1 MDDKELQNLRD
12 EVAKKEHL
20 DDLVKEVREG
30 AGEDAREIAD
40 KVHEIEEHARSNKLM
55 NLAQVGDVLQRRT
68 TDKKLDETVA
78 AVAQQS
84 EQEQRHNQ
92 GAKESRNRI
101 EESLGKLHKKVD
113 GGIGGGGSGGGG
125 PKRDP
130 QGNDPDGSS
139 GRATARV
146 EKLGA
151 TIQAMGGA
159 SMGAQKDELKYGAGK
174 NIGLIAETFSGAGA
188 DKLQEAL
195 QADEKG
201 KGDLAKRL
209 SRVLEG
215 TRRQQDSG
223 ETKLIREEL
232 AKLKAY
238 EKEQGISTGLDF
250 DALQQNTET
259 TFGGRLREN
268 FGIDQG
274 TGFGGAVG
282 SMFKTLASDVRKGLT
297 PDILLGTRTGQKKE
311 FEEME
316 RSALLEQ
323 RQKDASQAILDFM
336 KGEDNVEPTARQKL
350 VKSRS
355 GQDNETIAEKQLE
368 VVEEIRDILLDMM
381 RSGGDDSSL
390 PLPLPGRNTKP
401 GGRNSRT
408 RTRTTTPRTGSPKG
422 GPNMVQA
429 KSGKFF
435 PANSPQGRM
444 ITNMQKGPSGGPSV
458 ASVVDDVVPT
468 NVRGIDKLA
477 TKAMPFVKG
486 AGVLGAVVDVG
497 LTGAEV
503 YQNQQAVGEEID
515 ARTGEIYTQKSATAD
530 NTEAIAST
538 TGGLAGAGLGA
549 AKGAALGAAFGS
561 AVPIVGTAIGGLVGG
576 VAGGI
581 AGYFAGSTVGEMAG
595 DAMTE
600 NEMEANLASLE
611 DKGIYNWN
619 YVGRSK
625 LRTDDL
631 SNATDAEL
639 QSMLSHNDMNE
650 RDTGKVLEELDK
662 RMNGENPEGVES
674 TTKDGFTSTRKTGR
688 ISGTMN
694 LEVLQQQDPEKYA
707 EFLGMRDEMGE
718 LKARA
723 AFMEKY
729 PDAAG
734 ITINQAEGVL
744 KTEAVGQAMTEFND
758 GASTLVASQEAL
770 AAAVST
776 HADKVAALQVS
787 MMDSRGEGPAT
798 PTYAIS
804 KTDAVHKVG
813 SIVDLQSGHRF
824 AGT

>member
-1 MDDKELQNLRD
+1 
-12 EVAKKEHL
+12 
-20 DDLVKEVREG
+20 
-30 AGEDAREIAD
+30 
-40 KVHEIEEHARSNKLM
+40 
-55 NLAQVGDVLQRRT
+55 
-68 TDKKLDETVA
+68 
-78 AVAQQS
+78 
-84 EQEQRHNQ
+84 
-92 GAKESRNRI
+92 
-101 EESLGKLHKKVD
+101 
-113 GGIGGGGSGGGG
+113 
-125 PKRDP
+125 
-130 QGNDPDGSS
+130 
-139 GRATARV
+139 
-146 EKLGA
+146 
-151 TIQAMGGA
+151 
-159 SMGAQKDELKYGAGK
+159 
-174 NIGLIAETFSGAGA
+174 
-188 DKLQEAL
+188 
-195 QADEKG
+195 
-201 KGDLAKRL
+201 
-209 SRVLEG
+209 
-215 TRRQQDSG
+215 
-223 ETKLIREEL
+223 
-232 AKLKAY
+232 
-238 EKEQGISTGLDF
+238 
-250 DALQQNTET
+250 
-259 TFGGRLREN
+259 
-268 FGIDQG
+268 
-274 TGFGGAVG
+274 
-282 SMFKTLASDVRKGLT
+282 
-297 PDILLGTRTGQKKE
+297 
-311 FEEME
+311 
-316 RSALLEQ
+316 
-323 RQKDASQAILDFM
+323 
-336 KGEDNVEPTARQKL
+336 
-350 VKSRS
+350 
-355 GQDNETIAEKQLE
+355 
-368 VVEEIRDILLDMM
+368 
-381 RSGGDDSSL
+381 
-390 PLPLPGRNTKP
+390 
-401 GGRNSRT
+401 
-408 RTRTTTPRTGSPKG
+408 
-422 GPNMVQA
+422 MVQA
-429 KSGKFF
+429 KSGRFF

-444 ITNMQKGPSGGPSV
+444 ITNMQKGPTNNV
-458 ASVVDDVVPT
+458 AGVVDDVLPA
-468 NVRGIDKLA
+468 NARGIDKLA

-486 AGVLGAVVDVG
+486 AGVIGAVADVG
-497 LTGAEV
+497 LTGYEV

-549 AKGAALGAAFGS
+549 AKGAALGAAIGTS
-561 AVPIVGTAIGGLVGG
+561 VPIIGTAIGGLVGG

-581 AGYFAGSTVGEMAG
+581 AGYFAGSAVGEAAG

-674 TTKDGFTSTRKTGR
+674 TTKDGVTTTRKTGR

-734 ITINQAEGVL
+734 ISIKNAEGVL

-787 MMDSRGEGPAT
+787 MMDGRKEGPAT

-813 SIVDLQSGHRF
+813 SIVELQSGHRF
-824 AGT
+824 AGN

>member
-113 GGIGGGGSGGGG
+113 GGVGGGGSGGGSSGG

-130 QGNDPDGSS
+130 QGT
-139 GRATARV
+139 TARA

-159 SMGAQKDELKYGAGK
+159 NMGAQKDELKYGAGK

-188 DKLQEAL
+188 EKLQEAL

-215 TRRQQDSG
+215 TRRQQDTG
-223 ETKLIREEL
+223 ESKLIREEL

-238 EKEQGISTGLDF
+238 ETEQGISTGLDF
-250 DALQQNTET
+250 DALQQNTQT

-274 TGFGGAVG
+274 AGFGDAVG

-297 PDILLGTRTGQKKE
+297 PDLLLGTRTGQNKE

-316 RSALLEQ
+316 QSALLEQ

-350 VKSRS
+350 VKGRT

-381 RSGGDDSSL
+381 RGGGDDSSL
-390 PLPLPGRNTKP
+390 PMPLPGRTTKP
-401 GGRNSRT
+401 GTNRGPRGP
-408 RTRTTTPRTGSPKG
+408 RTRTTTPRAGFTKPGS
-422 GPNMVQA
+422 NMVQA
-429 KSGKFF
+429 KSGRFF

-444 ITNMQKGPSGGPSV
+444 ITNMQKGPTNNV
-458 ASVVDDVVPT
+458 AGVVDDVLPA
-468 NVRGIDKLA
+468 NARGIDKLA

-486 AGVLGAVVDVG
+486 AGVIGAVADVG
-497 LTGAEV
+497 LTGYEV

-549 AKGAALGAAFGS
+549 AKGAALGAAIGTS
-561 AVPIVGTAIGGLVGG
+561 VPIIGTAIGGLVGG

-581 AGYFAGSTVGEMAG
+581 AGYFAGSAVGEAAG

-674 TTKDGFTSTRKTGR
+674 TTKDGVTTTRKTGR

-734 ITINQAEGVL
+734 ISIKNAEGVL

-787 MMDSRGEGPAT
+787 MMDGRKEGPAT

-824 AGT
+824 AGN

>member
-20 DDLVKEVREG
+20 DDLVKEVRES

-113 GGIGGGGSGGGG
+113 GGIGGGGSGGGSSG

-130 QGNDPDGSS
+130 QGT
-139 GRATARV
+139 TARV

-188 DKLQEAL
+188 EKLQEAL

-215 TRRQQDSG
+215 TRRQQDTG
-223 ETKLIREEL
+223 ESKLIREEL

-238 EKEQGISTGLDF
+238 ETEQGISTGLDF
-250 DALQQNTET
+250 DALQQNTQT

-297 PDILLGTRTGQKKE
+297 PDLLLGTRTGQNKE

-316 RSALLEQ
+316 QSALLEQ

-350 VKSRS
+350 VKGRT

-381 RSGGDDSSL
+381 RGGGDDSSL
-390 PLPLPGRNTKP
+390 PMPLPGRNRTTKP
-401 GGRNSRT
+401 GTNRGPRT
-408 RTRTTTPRTGSPKG
+408 KTPRAGFTKP

-458 ASVVDDVVPT
+458 ASVVDDVVTT

-486 AGVLGAVVDVG
+486 AGVIGAVADVG
-497 LTGAEV
+497 LTGYEV

-549 AKGAALGAAFGS
+549 AKGAALGATFGS
-561 AVPIVGTAIGGLVGG
+561 AVPIVGTAVGGLVGG
-576 VAGGI
+576 VVGGI

-707 EFLGMRDEMGE
+707 EFLGMRDEMGDIR
-718 LKARA
+718 ARA

-734 ITINQAEGVL
+734 ISINQAEGVL

-787 MMDSRGEGPAT
+787 MMDGRKEGPAT

>member
-20 DDLVKEVREG
+20 DDLVKQVREG
-30 AGEDAREIAD
+30 AGEDAKEIAD

-113 GGIGGGGSGGGG
+113 GGVGGGGSGGGSSGG

-130 QGNDPDGSS
+130 QGT
-139 GRATARV
+139 TARA
-146 EKLGA
+146 ERLGA
-151 TIQAMGGA
+151 TIQAMGG
-159 SMGAQKDELKYGAGK
+159 MNVGAQKDELKYGAGK

-215 TRRQQDSG
+215 TRRQQDTG
-223 ETKLIREEL
+223 ESKLIREEL

-250 DALQQNTET
+250 DALQQNTQT

-274 TGFGGAVG
+274 AGFGDAVG

-297 PDILLGTRTGQKKE
+297 PDLLLGTRTGQNKE

-316 RSALLEQ
+316 QSALLEQ

-350 VKSRS
+350 VKGRT

-381 RSGGDDSSL
+381 RGGGDDSSL
-390 PLPLPGRNTKP
+390 PMPLPGRNTKP
-401 GGRNSRT
+401 GTNRGPRGPRT
-408 RTRTTTPRTGSPKG
+408 KTPRAGFTKPGS
-422 GPNMVQA
+422 NMVQA
-429 KSGKFF
+429 KSGRYF

-444 ITNMQKGPSGGPSV
+444 ITNMQKGPAGTSNV
-458 ASVVDDVVPT
+458 AGVVDDVLPA
-468 NVRGIDKLA
+468 NARGIDKLA
-477 TKAMPFVKG
+477 TRAMPFVKG
-486 AGVLGAVVDVG
+486 AGVIGAVADVG
-497 LTGAEV
+497 LTGYEV

-549 AKGAALGAAFGS
+549 AKGAAMGAAFGT

-576 VAGGI
+576 IAGGI
-581 AGYFAGSTVGEMAG
+581 AGYFAGSAVGEAAG

-674 TTKDGFTSTRKTGR
+674 TTKDGVTTTRTTGS
-688 ISGTMN
+688 ISGTFS
-694 LEVLQQQDPEKYA
+694 EAVLSEQDPEKYA
-707 EFLGMRDEMGE
+707 EFQQMKAEMGDI
-718 LKARA
+718 KARA

-729 PDAAG
+729 PDAPG
-734 ITINQAEGVL
+734 VTIEKASGTL
-744 KTEAVGQAMTEFND
+744 KTEAVGQAMSEFND

-787 MMDSRGEGPAT
+787 MMDGRKEGPAT

-824 AGT
+824 AST

>member
-20 DDLVKEVREG
+20 DDLVKQVREG
-30 AGEDAREIAD
+30 AGEDAKEIAD

-113 GGIGGGGSGGGG
+113 GGVGGGGSGGGSSGG

-130 QGNDPDGSS
+130 QGT
-139 GRATARV
+139 TARA
-146 EKLGA
+146 ERLGA
-151 TIQAMGGA
+151 TIQAMGG
-159 SMGAQKDELKYGAGK
+159 MNVGAQKDELKYGAGK

-188 DKLQEAL
+188 EKLQEAL

-215 TRRQQDSG
+215 TRRQQDTG
-223 ETKLIREEL
+223 ESKLIREEL

-238 EKEQGISTGLDF
+238 ESEQGISTGLDF
-250 DALQQNTET
+250 DALQQNTQT

-274 TGFGGAVG
+274 AGFGDAVG
-282 SMFKTLASDVRKGLT
+282 SMFKTLASDVRKGMT
-297 PDILLGTRTGQKKE
+297 PDILLGTRTGQNKE
-311 FEEME
+311 FDGLEQ
-316 RSALLEQ
+316 SALIEQ

-350 VKSRS
+350 VKGRT

-381 RSGGDDSSL
+381 RGGGDDSSL

-401 GGRNSRT
+401 GTNRGPRGPRT
-408 RTRTTTPRTGSPKG
+408 KTPRAGFTKPGS
-422 GPNMVQA
+422 NMVQA
-429 KSGKFF
+429 KSGRYF

-444 ITNMQKGPSGGPSV
+444 ITNMRPGAASNV
-458 ASVVDDVVPT
+458 AGVVDDVLPA
-468 NVRGIDKLA
+468 NARGIDKLA

-486 AGVLGAVVDVG
+486 AGVIGAVADVG
-497 LTGAEV
+497 LTGYEV

-549 AKGAALGAAFGS
+549 AKGAAMGAAFGT

-576 VAGGI
+576 IAGGI
-581 AGYFAGSTVGEMAG
+581 AGYFAGSAVGEAAG

-650 RDTGKVLEELDK
+650 RDTGKVVEELDK

-674 TTKDGFTSTRKTGR
+674 TTKDGVTTTRTTGS
-688 ISGTMN
+688 ISGTFS
-694 LEVLQQQDPEKYA
+694 EAVLSEQDPEKYA
-707 EFLGMRDEMGE
+707 EFQQMKAEMGDI
-718 LKARA
+718 KARA

-729 PDAAG
+729 PDAPG
-734 ITINQAEGVL
+734 VTIEKASGTL
-744 KTEAVGQAMTEFND
+744 KTEAVGQAMSEFND

-787 MMDSRGEGPAT
+787 MMDGRKEGPAT

-824 AGT
+824 AST

>member
-1 MDDKELQNLRD
+1 
-12 EVAKKEHL
+12 
-20 DDLVKEVREG
+20 
-30 AGEDAREIAD
+30 
-40 KVHEIEEHARSNKLM
+40 
-55 NLAQVGDVLQRRT
+55 
-68 TDKKLDETVA
+68 
-78 AVAQQS
+78 
-84 EQEQRHNQ
+84 
-92 GAKESRNRI
+92 
-101 EESLGKLHKKVD
+101 
-113 GGIGGGGSGGGG
+113 
-125 PKRDP
+125 
-130 QGNDPDGSS
+130 
-139 GRATARV
+139 
-146 EKLGA
+146 
-151 TIQAMGGA
+151 
-159 SMGAQKDELKYGAGK
+159 
-174 NIGLIAETFSGAGA
+174 
-188 DKLQEAL
+188 
-195 QADEKG
+195 
-201 KGDLAKRL
+201 
-209 SRVLEG
+209 
-215 TRRQQDSG
+215 
-223 ETKLIREEL
+223 
-232 AKLKAY
+232 
-238 EKEQGISTGLDF
+238 
-250 DALQQNTET
+250 
-259 TFGGRLREN
+259 
-268 FGIDQG
+268 
-274 TGFGGAVG
+274 
-282 SMFKTLASDVRKGLT
+282 MFKTLASDVRKGMT
-297 PDILLGTRTGQKKE
+297 PDILLGTRTGQNKE
-311 FEEME
+311 FEGLEQ
-316 RSALLEQ
+316 SALIEQ

-350 VKSRS
+350 VKGRT

-381 RSGGDDSSL
+381 RGGGDDSSL
-390 PLPLPGRNTKP
+390 PMPLPGRNTKP
-401 GGRNSRT
+401 GTNRGPRGPRT
-408 RTRTTTPRTGSPKG
+408 KTPRAGFTKPGS
-422 GPNMVQA
+422 NMVQA
-429 KSGKFF
+429 KSGRYF

-444 ITNMQKGPSGGPSV
+444 ITNMQKGPAGNV
-458 ASVVDDVVPT
+458 AGVVDDVLPA
-468 NVRGIDKLA
+468 NARGIDKLA

-486 AGVLGAVVDVG
+486 AGVIGAVADVG
-497 LTGAEV
+497 LTGYEV

-549 AKGAALGAAFGS
+549 AKGAAMGAAFGT

-576 VAGGI
+576 IAGGI
-581 AGYFAGSTVGEMAG
+581 AGYFAGSAVGEAAG

-674 TTKDGFTSTRKTGR
+674 TTKDGVTTTRTTGS
-688 ISGTMN
+688 ISGTFS
-694 LEVLQQQDPEKYA
+694 EAVLSEQDPEKYA
-707 EFLGMRDEMGE
+707 EFQQMKAEMGDI
-718 LKARA
+718 KARA

-729 PDAAG
+729 PDAPG
-734 ITINQAEGVL
+734 VTIEKASGTL
-744 KTEAVGQAMTEFND
+744 KTEAVGQAMSEFND

-787 MMDSRGEGPAT
+787 MMDGRKEGPAT

-824 AGT
+824 AST